1 MLFRSLPSNLYT
13 GLSFIQHLS
22 NDEII
27 QSLKNQQI
35 LLEEQL
41 DKLKEGIDIKRSHMP
56 MDEVTEML
64 FQNVFKQ
71 YELQLDLLNNLIRHY
86 ERP

>member
-1 MLFRSLPSNLYT
+1 MLFAVFQITLLDDFYRAIKTNEINMHINVPGTSKSLGRCIEVSY
-13 GLSFIQHLS
+13 GSM
-22 NDEII
+22 NDI
-27 QSLKNQQI
+27 
-35 LLEEQL
+35 
-41 DKLKEGIDIKRSHMP
+41 
-56 MDEVTEML
+56 DEVTEML